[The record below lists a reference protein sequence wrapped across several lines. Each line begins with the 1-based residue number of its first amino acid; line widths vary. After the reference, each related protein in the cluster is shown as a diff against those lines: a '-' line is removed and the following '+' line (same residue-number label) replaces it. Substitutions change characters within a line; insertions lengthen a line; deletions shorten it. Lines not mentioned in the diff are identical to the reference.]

1 MKRDFQITEEMLATL
16 TPQELLELEQHLEY
30 LVGGESLRDFV
41 ERNFPHE
48 PIPRHLEPLVEAI
61 EYARIKPIRLCLSY
75 GPGHAKTTMLLRA
88 IVWWLNRSPV
98 DECIYQ
104 TYSTTAAHAKSR
116 IARQYAIDAGLELS
130 HDSKAVGHWRTVH
143 GGGLIATG
151 AKGSA
156 QGKRVPGL
164 FVVDDPYKDE
174 QEARSVLINGQVIE
188 RAKAV
193 VFTRLQGGS
202 AIFLHTRWA
211 EHDLIGYFTKELG
224 WDYINVSSICD
235 SVPDVLGRQLDEA
248 AWPDKYP
255 VEICSTPCG
264 HDGHLSEIRT
274 TIGEH
279 LFAAMYQGRP
289 RPLGTA
295 VFHEPAR
302 FSLAKDFSW
311 AGKRGVISIDPAAT
325 AKTSADW
332 SVIMTLAI
340 EGFGAN
346 SKMWVVDVQRMQ
358 CEIPELVSRARRTQL
373 MTKLQIACEA
383 VAGFKGVPQMLRSMD
398 TYDKDGK
405 SLGKL
410 RVIDVNPGT
419 KDKFSRAQPVAAA
432 WNSARVL
439 VPNDAAWAEPMISR
453 FQRFTGSNDRED
465 DEIDAAAQG
474 WNVLYRAVKPEEKR
488 MYDGGGL

>member
-1 MKRDFQITEEMLATL
+1 MRNLPITDEMLATL
-16 TPQELLELEQHLEY
+16 SPQEMLELEQHLEF
-30 LVGGESLRDFV
+30 LVGGESLKEFV
-41 ERNFPHE
+41 NRNFPNE
-48 PIPRHLEPLVEAI
+48 PVPRHLDPLIDAI
-61 EYARIKPIRLCLSY
+61 EYARVRPIRLCISY
-75 GPGHAKTTMLLRA
+75 GPGHAKTTMLLRS
-88 IVWWLNRSPV
+88 IVWWLHRSPV

-104 TYSTTAAHAKSR
+104 TYSAGAAHAKSR
-116 IARQYAIDAGLELS
+116 MARTYAEQTGLELAS
-130 HDSKAVGHWRTVH
+130 DSKAVGHWRTAH

-174 QEARSVLINGQVIE
+174 FEARSPNINGQVIE

-211 EHDLIGYFTKELG
+211 DGDLIGYFTKEHG
-224 WDYINVSSICD
+224 WDYINVSSVCD
-235 SVPDVLGRQLDEA
+235 TVPDVLNRQLDEV
-248 AWPDKYP
+248 AWPEKYP
-255 VEICSTPCG
+255 YEICSGPCG
-264 HDGHLSEIRT
+264 HDGHLKEIRS

-295 VFHEPAR
+295 VFHEPVR
-302 FSLAKDFSW
+302 YSVDKDFSW
-311 AGKRGVISIDPAAT
+311 AGKRGVIAIDPAAT

-340 EGFGAN
+340 EGFGPT
-346 SKMWVVDVQRMQ
+346 SKMWIVDVQRMQ
-358 CEIPELVSRARRTQL
+358 CEIPELVSRARRIQL
-373 MTKLQIACEA
+373 VSRLMIACEA
-383 VAGFKGVPQMLRSMD
+383 VAGFKGVPQMLRAMD
-398 TYDKDGK
+398 TYDETGK

-410 RVIDVNPGT
+410 RVIDINPGT
-419 KDKFSRAQPVAAA
+419 KDKFSRAQPMAAA
-432 WNSARVL
+432 WNSGRVF
-439 VPNDAAWAEPMISR
+439 VPNDRAWAEPMIGR
-453 FQRFTGSNDRED
+453 FQRFTGSGDRED
-465 DEIDAAAQG
+465 DEIDAAAHG
-474 WNVLYRAVKPEEKR
+474 WNVLYRNVKPEEKR